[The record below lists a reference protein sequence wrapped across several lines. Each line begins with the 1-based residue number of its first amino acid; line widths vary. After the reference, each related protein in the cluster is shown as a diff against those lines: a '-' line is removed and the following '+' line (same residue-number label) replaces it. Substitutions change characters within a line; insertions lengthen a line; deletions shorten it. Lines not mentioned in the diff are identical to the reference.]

1 MPLIVVSG
9 LPTSGK
15 THRAKQ
21 LQAHLASRIAA
32 AAASSSTPAEGGKQP
47 PYRLHY
53 ISDSTLSIPRDVY
66 DLDPQKVRAHT
77 RSANASEKDARAAVY
92 GAVKRV
98 LSDRDIVIL
107 DGLNYIKGWRY
118 QLHCEAKAVKTPSV
132 VLQIGCGVDRARGI
146 NEERLRKRRRR
157 RRSEG
162 EGAPTATAAAT
173 AMTTTTAPAI
183 TTTTTTT
190 GTAEDPATNDRTTT
204 DAGGGEEEEEP
215 YEPDNWE
222 NLVLRYEE
230 PNPMT
235 RWDSPLFTLIWDDD
249 AAQAARVF
257 NDVWDA
263 IAGTGRKAV
272 KPNQATVQRSRDAG
286 GDYLYVLDRETQD
299 VVRRVL
305 EAQGE
310 GGEDGGEV
318 TVPRGA
324 AGAGAGA
331 GAGTDEGLVVR
342 LPGRKVGLPQ
352 LQRLRRAFV
361 GLNRGGI
368 GLEGVGSFSVERMRE
383 SFVGYL
389 NDSFDQE
396 G

>member
-1 MPLIVVSG
+1 MPLIIVSG

-21 LQAHLASRIAA
+21 LQAHLAARIAA
-32 AAASSSTPAEGGKQP
+32 AATSSSSASSTPAESGKQP

-66 DLDPQKVRAHT
+66 DLDPEKVRAHT
-77 RSANASEKDARAAVY
+77 RSANASEKDARAAIY

-118 QLHCEAKAVKTPSV
+118 QLHCEAKAVRTPSV
-132 VLQIGCGVDRARGI
+132 VLQIGCGVERARGI
-146 NEERLRKRRRR
+146 NEERLRRRRR
-157 RRSEG
+157 RRGED
-162 EGAPTATAAAT
+162 EGAPTAT
-173 AMTTTTAPAI
+173 TTTTPAV
-183 TTTTTTT
+183 TTTN
-190 GTAEDPATNDRTTT
+190 TAMETEEGAATNDVTTT
-204 DAGGGEEEEEP
+204 DAGGEEEEEEEQP

-222 NLVLRYEE
+222 NLVFRYEE

-235 RWDSPLFTLIWDDD
+235 RWDSPLFTLVWDDD

-257 NDVWDA
+257 DDVWDA
-263 IAGTGRKAV
+263 VAGTGRKTV

-310 GGEDGGEV
+310 GGEEGGEV
-318 TVPRGA
+318 TVPCGAAAAA
-324 AGAGAGA
+324 AGAATGASPGEA
-331 GAGTDEGLVVR
+331 LAVR

>member
-1 MPLIVVSG
+1 MPLIIVSG

-15 THRAKQ
+15 TTRAKQ
-21 LQAHLASRIAA
+21 LQAHLAKRIAA
-32 AAASSSTPAEGGKQP
+32 AAAEPSSTGGSKQ

-53 ISDSTLSIPRDVY
+53 ISDSTLSISREVY
-66 DLDPQKVRAHT
+66 DLDPNKVRAHT

-98 LSDRDIVIL
+98 LTDRDIVIL
-107 DGLNYIKGWRY
+107 DGMNYIKGWRY
-118 QLHCEAKAVKTPSV
+118 QLHCEAKAVRTPSV
-132 VLQIGCGVDRARGI
+132 ILQIGCGVERARGI
-146 NEERLRKRRRR
+146 NEERLRKREEAAPTTETVT
-157 RRSEG
+157 EG
-162 EGAPTATAAAT
+162 EEKKKDGSD
-173 AMTTTTAPAI
+173 
-183 TTTTTTT
+183 
-190 GTAEDPATNDRTTT
+190 EDKVGDEQAYDK
-204 DAGGGEEEEEP
+204 E
-215 YEPDNWE
+215 NWE
-222 NLVLRYEE
+222 NLVFRYEE

-249 AAQAARVF
+249 EAQASKVF
-257 NDVWDA
+257 DDLWDA
-263 IAGTGRKAV
+263 IAGTGRKVV

-299 VVRRVL
+299 VVKKIL
-305 EAQGE
+305 DGQGDEE
-310 GGEDGGEV
+310 GGEVKIPNGGDEL
-318 TVPRGA
+318 TVQ
-324 AGAGAGA
+324 
-331 GAGTDEGLVVR
+331 

-368 GLEGVGSFSVERMRE
+368 GLEGVGNFSVERMRE

-389 NDSFDQE
+389 NGSFEQE

>member
-1 MPLIVVSG
+1 LIIVSG

-21 LQAHLASRIAA
+21 LQDHLASRIAA
-32 AAASSSTPAEGGKQP
+32 AAASSSSSSTPGEGGKQP

-66 DLDPQKVRAHT
+66 DLDPEKVRAHT

-132 VLQIGCGVDRARGI
+132 VLQIGCGVDRARG
-146 NEERLRKRRRR
+146 EE
-157 RRSEG
+157 
-162 EGAPTATAAAT
+162 
-173 AMTTTTAPAI
+173 
-183 TTTTTTT
+183 
-190 GTAEDPATNDRTTT
+190 
-204 DAGGGEEEEEP
+204 GGEEEP

-222 NLVLRYEE
+222 NLVFRYEE

-257 NDVWDA
+257 DDVWDA
-263 IAGTGRKAV
+263 IAGTGRKVV

-310 GGEDGGEV
+310 GGEEGGEV

-324 AGAGAGA
+324 TGAGA
-331 GAGTDEGLVVR
+331 GAGTDEALVVR